1 MGLLR
6 QWVRQPQKLRLWRA
20 LFQLHLWAGIGLGL
34 YVLFISVT
42 GSAIVFRRDLGSAL
56 LPRIAPSPGRPRL
69 SQDDLRRD
77 ALLAYPGYQV
87 ASVAPGRNP
96 RAAAIITLQR
106 PGAEKQR
113 YFDPYT
119 GRDLGDVLPPALRV
133 MEWLVDL
140 HDNLL
145 AGRRGRLVNGVAAAL
160 VALLCFSGA
169 LIWWPGIHTWRQ
181 SLLVHRRSDWKRFNW
196 ELHSATGFW
205 TFPLLLMW
213 VFTGFYFAFPQP
225 VTRFLDFLLPAP
237 SPSAPLPP
245 SQIALAWLVKL
256 HFGRFGSLYVHA
268 LWVVLGLSPVVLLV
282 TGTLMWWHRVV
293 RSRPRLPLPPRR

>member
-6 QWVRQPQKLRLWRA
+6 QWLRQPQKLRLWRA

-42 GSAIVFRRDLGSAL
+42 GSAIVFRRDLGRVL
-56 LPRIAPSPGRPRL
+56 TPRITPSSSVRL
-69 SQDDLRRD
+69 TGAELRRD
-77 ALLAYPGYQV
+77 AQVAYPGYQV
-87 ASVAPGRNP
+87 ASVAQGRSP
-96 RAAAIITLQR
+96 RAAAIVTLER

-113 YFDPYT
+113 YFDPYP

-145 AGRRGRLVNGVAAAL
+145 AGRHGRLVNGVAAAL
-160 VALLCFSGA
+160 VALLCCSGA
-169 LIWWPGIHTWRQ
+169 LIWWPGIRTWRQ
-181 SLLVHRRSDWKRFNW
+181 SLTLRRRSDWKRFNW

-213 VFTGFYFAFPQP
+213 VFTGFYFAFPIP
-225 VTRFLDFLLPAP
+225 VTHFLDLLLPA

-256 HFGRFGSLYVHA
+256 HFGRFGSIYVRV
-268 LWVVLGLSPVVLLV
+268 LWVLLGLSPVVLLV
-282 TGTLMWWHRVV
+282 TGTLMWWHRVF
-293 RSRPRLPLPPRR
+293 RPRPRPPLPIHR